1 MQTQVPFSNAQGMQN
16 LVYPVVIEPI
26 EIDILVDGRA
36 VPLSPGVVVT
46 VEVKTGQR
54 SIPGY
59 LFSPLAEVSFSAMKE
74 R

>member
-1 MQTQVPFSNAQGMQN
+1 MQTQVPFSNAQRMQN
-16 LVYPVVIEPI
+16 LAYPVVVEPI

-36 VPLSPGVVVT
+36 VPLSPGVAVT

-54 SIPGY
+54 RIPEY
-59 LFSPLAEVSFSAMKE
+59 LFSPLAEVSSSAMKE